1 MKANDATITQIER
14 FIRKIAQ
21 KFTSEEEP
29 TIMTDIHLS
38 ISQDTGELLAFD
50 DNDNEITRC
59 VVSDW
64 IDYKEPDFYDTAA
77 EAIRSVIERLHDQ
90 VDNLCILKPYSF
102 VLEDD
107 EREHVSELYLV
118 DSDIKIIGGDLMKGL
133 DEDLDRFLHELMK

>member
-77 EAIRSVIERLHDQ
+77 EAISCISRGMRLA
-90 VDNLCILKPYSF
+90 VTEITPVPPTS
-102 VLEDD
+102 
-107 EREHVSELYLV
+107 
-118 DSDIKIIGGDLMKGL
+118 IKAKAESSLP
-133 DEDLDRFLHELMK
+133 E

>member
-1 MKANDATITQIER
+1 MKANDATIAQIER

-21 KFTSEEEP
+21 KFMSDEEP

-59 VVSDW
+59 VVSEW
-64 IDYKEPDFYDTAA
+64 IDNKEPDFYDSAA
-77 EAIRSVIERLHDQ
+77 EALRSVIESLHAS
-90 VDNLCILKPYSF
+90 VDNMCILKPFSF

-107 EREHVSELYLV
+107 DRQHYSELYIV

-133 DEDLDRFLHELMK
+133 DEDLDRFLSDLMK

>member
-1 MKANDATITQIER
+1 MKANDATISQIER

-38 ISQDTGELLAFD
+38 VSQDTGEMLAFD

-59 VVSDW
+59 VVSEW
-64 IDYKEPDFYDTAA
+64 IDYKEQDFYDSAA
-77 EAIRSVIERLHDQ
+77 EAIRSVLENLHHS

-102 VLEDD
+102 VLEND

-133 DEDLDRFLHELMK
+133 DEDLDKFLNDLMK

>member
-1 MKANDATITQIER
+1 MKANDASISQIER

-38 ISQDTGELLAFD
+38 VSQDTGEMLAFD

-59 VVSDW
+59 VVSEW
-64 IDYKEPDFYDTAA
+64 IDYKEQDFYDSAA
-77 EAIRSVIERLHDQ
+77 EAIRSVLENLHNL

-102 VLEDD
+102 VLEND

-133 DEDLDRFLHELMK
+133 DEDLDKFLNDLMK

>member
-1 MKANDATITQIER
+1 MKANDSTITQIER

-29 TIMTDIHLS
+29 TMMTDIHLS
-38 ISQDTGELLAFD
+38 VSQDTGEMLAFD

-59 VVSDW
+59 VVSEW
-64 IDYKEPDFYDTAA
+64 IDYKEQDFYDSAA
-77 EAIRSVIERLHDQ
+77 EAIRSVLENLHNL

-102 VLEDD
+102 VLEND

-133 DEDLDRFLHELMK
+133 DEDLDKFLNDLMK